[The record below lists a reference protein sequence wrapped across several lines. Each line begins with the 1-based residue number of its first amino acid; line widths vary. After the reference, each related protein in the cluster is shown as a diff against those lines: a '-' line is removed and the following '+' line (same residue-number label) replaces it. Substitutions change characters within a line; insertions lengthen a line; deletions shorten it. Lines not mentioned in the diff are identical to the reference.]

1 MNDYIEL
8 GLDKCLCD
16 PDNGANISRKRAQI
30 QASGLD
36 LQRHPKHDGRR
47 VDVLFGKF
55 AGDFVWNAVQ
65 TLRRASECCRP
76 WGNLGSPPNRGSRT
90 CSGREE
96 CTPSFRGIAKG
107 YRFFKSGH
115 VQNIEFHNL
124 PDVSEFCYVRA
135 KVLPSMVKNKMYSVT
150 LCLRNNGDVH
160 VALCVCPA
168 GLAGSCNHV
177 AALIYALEEFV
188 RLGLREESRLP
199 CTSKLQAWN
208 KPRARNVEPMPVHSV
223 ELVAEQYRKKRSRLG
238 RNFDLRLIN
247 LWLPDPVEQSQL
259 LDDLQKEHEKQLAAD
274 KSGDVKKYG
283 SSCVFYIFF
292 RQQVQRSQP
301 QMEKAMTHC
310 HVLTMLKEK
319 RR

>member
-1 MNDYIEL
+1 MRVAPRAPEEGWTSCL
-8 GLDKCLCD
+8 GNLPEISFGTLYEHFVERPNAVVLGEILD
-16 PDNGANISRKRAQI
+16 PQQTEEAERV
-30 QASGLD
+30 
-36 LQRHPKHDGRR
+36 
-47 VDVLFGKF
+47 VDVG
-55 AGDFVWNAVQ
+55 
-65 TLRRASECCRP
+65 
-76 WGNLGSPPNRGSRT
+76 
-90 CSGREE
+90 E

-160 VALCVCPA
+160 VAFCVCPA

-223 ELVAEQYRKKRSRLG
+223 ELVAEQYRKKKNEVNLGEILIPDRPTCGCQTLRSKVNCLMTYR
-238 RNFDLRLIN
+238 RNTRSSWLLTN
-247 LWLPDPVEQSQL
+247 LE
-259 LDDLQKEHEKQLAAD
+259 
-274 KSGDVKKYG
+274 
-283 SSCVFYIFF
+283 
-292 RQQVQRSQP
+292 
-301 QMEKAMTHC
+301 M
-310 HVLTMLKEK
+310 
-319 RR
+319 